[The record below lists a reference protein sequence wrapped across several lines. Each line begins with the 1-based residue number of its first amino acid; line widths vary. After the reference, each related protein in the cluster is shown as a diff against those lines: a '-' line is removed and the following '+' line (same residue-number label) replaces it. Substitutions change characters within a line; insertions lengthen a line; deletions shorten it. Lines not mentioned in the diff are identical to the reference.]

1 MSRRLLGLLTLVAA
15 AALIGLTVGRLW
27 LLGDGGQNAAGPRPS
42 TVFSATA
49 DVQPRAHAFGDPV
62 VAQVTVLVDRTLIDP
77 QSLRL
82 EPRFDPYEP
91 AGPVSREVTESGTG
105 ARISFRVP
113 LVCLREGCEP
123 VEGAQALS
131 LPSGHIFYRY
141 QARSGRADY
150 SFGWPTVEVVGRV
163 PAADVEQRRWR
174 ADLSGLPAVSW

>member
-1 MSRRLLGLLTLVAA
+1 MSRRILGLLTLVAA

-27 LLGDGGQNAAGPRPS
+27 LLGDGEPDTAGPKPT

-62 VAQVTVLVDRTLIDP
+62 VARVAVLVDRTLIDP

-91 AGPVSREVTESGTG
+91 TGPISRAVTESGAI

-123 VEGAQALS
+123 VEGAQSLN

-150 SFGWPTVEVVGRV
+150 SFGWPAVEVVGRV
-163 PAADVEQRRWR
+163 PSADVEQRRWR
-174 ADLSGLPAVSW
+174 ADLTTL